1 MAGIKIIIMGV
12 STTKINYALFYKYVT
27 CIIIIVK
34 NVLFLSSIIEIR
46 VSSFKM
52 MGIRT

>member
-1 MAGIKIIIMGV
+1 M
-12 STTKINYALFYKYVT
+12 F
-27 CIIIIVK
+27 IIVK

-52 MGIRT
+52 MGIIMYMTLYMYTQKVI

>member
-1 MAGIKIIIMGV
+1 MRYM
-12 STTKINYALFYKYVT
+12 F
-27 CIIIIVK
+27 IIVK

-52 MGIRT
+52 MGIIMYMTLYMYTQKVI